1 MANQLF
7 KTIVSLITSTTTREA
22 VAIMEGVTESADH
35 RLLVLKIRTTKAW
48 ETWAVCITNQITVSK
63 GLLST
68 RSPKLTTKLNFASTS
83 CKEIVLTMK
92 NAALPTAR
100 QSWERSSQSKLSSQD
115 RIRTTITSRFN
126 QITMAL
132 STVSNQFQY
141 LFLQTITRCREI
153 TTTSPAHKIGN
164 KITCNTK
171 QFLLNRWATAYQW
184 RASSQ
189 LITCRTRKLMHQIA
203 RSFLTSWVTKVLLLA
218 KGLSTSSTLLVV
230 SKTRKSAIAWAR
242 PSCLENKARL
252 ERLKRLSTS
261 SPTSS

>member
-171 QFLLNRWATAYQW
+171 QFLLSRWAIAYQ
-184 RASSQ
+184 
-189 LITCRTRKLMHQIA
+189 
-203 RSFLTSWVTKVLLLA
+203 
-218 KGLSTSSTLLVV
+218 
-230 SKTRKSAIAWAR
+230 
-242 PSCLENKARL
+242 
-252 ERLKRLSTS
+252 
-261 SPTSS
+261 